1 MKLREKKNLFLYVL
15 FFVMFA
21 VFAFRPYEVRATGAG
36 SSAITDITYVD
47 AHQTT
52 TLSGQQ
58 TQYYLH
64 AGISGTVGTYTEPLF
79 YNIFG

>member
-1 MKLREKKNLFLYVL
+1 MNVREKKKLFLYVL
-15 FFVMFA
+15 FLVMFA

-58 TQYYLH
+58 TQYYWL
-64 AGISGTVGTYTEPLF
+64 
-79 YNIFG
+79 YN

>member
-15 FFVMFA
+15 FLMMFA

-52 TLSGQQ
+52 TL
-58 TQYYLH
+58 
-64 AGISGTVGTYTEPLF
+64 
-79 YNIFG
+79 